1 MSFDY
6 DAWLDRQ
13 MNEWYDTYL
22 SDDNVDEEDDDFD
35 AESILESYESS
46 FDAYDYADR
55 MEDALID
62 RFMP

>member
-1 MSFDY
+1 
-6 DAWLDRQ
+6 

>member
-13 MNEWYDTYL
+13 MNEYYDTYL
-22 SDDNVDEEDDDFD
+22 SDNDDDDFD
-35 AESILESYESS
+35 AESMIESYEAS